1 MTNSTRNRVEPR
13 QKEIL
18 PQWIID
24 LIRTKNRARRL
35 AFRTGAA
42 VDRTEANRLGN
53 EVKYALIDHRND
65 RWERKL
71 ESLSTE
77 DNSIWRM
84 AKALRS
90 DKKPIPPIHST
101 LGLVFSD
108 DEKAE
113 ASADSLELQCRPNIV
128 DADLDDIERIER

>member
-1 MTNSTRNRVEPR
+1 
-13 QKEIL
+13 L
-18 PQWIID
+18 FF
-24 LIRTKNRARRL
+24 

-42 VDRTEANRLGN
+42 IDRTEANRLGN

-84 AKALRS
+84 AKALRP
-90 DKKPIPPIHST
+90 DWKPIPLIHGT
-101 LGLVFSD
+101 LGLDFSN

-113 ASADSLELQCRPNIV
+113 AFADSLELQCNANIV
-128 DADLDDIERIER
+128 DADLDHIELIERRT